1 VRTKLRQAYPTFAAK
16 MPNPPSLEEFLAE
29 AERRMANLHTSDK
42 GAPSAKE
49 FLLAEDQLAEL
60 AKILGIHDGLAID
73 SYRYLVNGEGS
84 PGLLTL
90 VLAEGEN
97 SIRLDSGPI

>member
-1 VRTKLRQAYPTFAAK
+1 
-16 MPNPPSLEEFLAE
+16 
-29 AERRMANLHTSDK
+29 MANLHTSDK